1 MTAAKTNE
9 RPGTKAIARHVRV
22 SAYKAREVLDLIR
35 DLDVRS
41 ADEVLQFSERD
52 IATVVRKVLRSAIAN
67 AEHNDEQVGDD
78 LYVAAC
84 FADEGKTIRRMRP
97 RARGRATRI
106 RKRSC
111 HITII
116 VARLPEDRL
125 ERRRAKEATRPG
137 SRAARRAGQ
146 EAAEQ
151 RSGRSRSRRRGGGGQ
166 AAPDEQGAPSEPGAQ
181 AAPTEP
187 TASDVAAAEESE
199 GIVDQQ
205 APAVAAAEE
214 AASSDP
220 TAASATTG
228 ETADATADTTTADS
242 PDATGTDTPAGEDA
256 GTTAE
261 ASTADSTTAT
271 DGASQQDDAS
281 QQATSQQDQEKQ

>member
-9 RPGTKAIARHVRV
+9 RPGTKAVARHVRV

-52 IATVVRKVLRSAIAN
+52 IASVIRKLLRSAIAN
-67 AEHNDEQVGDD
+67 AEHNDEQLVDD
-78 LYVAAC
+78 LFVSAC

-116 VARLPEDRL
+116 VSRLPEDRL

-146 EAAEQ
+146 AAAEA
-151 RSGRSRSRRRGGGGQ
+151 RPGRSRRSRRGSQ
-166 AAPDEQGAPSEPGAQ
+166 PAAA
-181 AAPTEP
+181 
-187 TASDVAAAEESE
+187 DVAAAEDAA

-205 APAVAAAEE
+205 APAVARAEAVQDEAAQGGEAVVTEGPTGDAEE
-214 AASSDP
+214 AGIVDQQAAAVEVSAEQAEEATTSSDEP
-220 TAASATTG
+220 TAEDIAEAEDEAG
-228 ETADATADTTTADS
+228 IVDQQADLAAEIEADD
-242 PDATGTDTPAGEDA
+242 DAAGER
-256 GTTAE
+256 
-261 ASTADSTTAT
+261 
-271 DGASQQDDAS
+271 
-281 QQATSQQDQEKQ
+281 

>member
-9 RPGTKAIARHVRV
+9 RPGTKAVARHVRV

-52 IATVVRKVLRSAIAN
+52 IAIVIRKLLRSAVAN
-67 AEHNDEQVGDD
+67 AEHNDEQLVDD
-78 LYVAAC
+78 LFVSAC

-116 VARLPEDRL
+116 VSRLPEDRL

-146 EAAEQ
+146 AAAEA
-151 RSGRSRSRRRGGGGQ
+151 RPGRSRRSRRGSQ
-166 AAPDEQGAPSEPGAQ
+166 PAAA
-181 AAPTEP
+181 
-187 TASDVAAAEESE
+187 DVAAAEDAA

-205 APAVAAAEE
+205 APAVAEAEALQDEGAQGTTADVAGAPTSDAEE
-214 AASSDP
+214 AGIVDQQ
-220 TAASATTG
+220 AAAV
-228 ETADATADTTTADS
+228 
-242 PDATGTDTPAGEDA
+242 
-256 GTTAE
+256 E
-261 ASTADSTTAT
+261 A
-271 DGASQQDDAS
+271 ASQQDEGGTTERDEPTAEDIAEAEDEAGIVD
-281 QQATSQQDQEKQ
+281 QQAELAAEIEADDDAAGER

>member
-9 RPGTKAIARHVRV
+9 RPGTKAVARHVRV

-52 IATVVRKVLRSAIAN
+52 IAIVIRKLLRSAVAN
-67 AEHNDEQVGDD
+67 AEHNDEQVAAD

-111 HITII
+111 HITIV

-125 ERRRAKEATRPG
+125 ERRRAKDATRPG

-151 RSGRSRSRRRGGGGQ
+151 RSGRTRRGRRGGQ
-166 AAPDEQGAPSEPGAQ
+166 TSEPS
-181 AAPTEP
+181 AA
-187 TASDVAAAEESE
+187 DVAAAEEAE

-205 APAVAAAEE
+205 APAVAASEE
-214 AASSDP
+214 ASGTSDP
-220 TAASATTG
+220 A
-228 ETADATADTTTADS
+228 
-242 PDATGTDTPAGEDA
+242 
-256 GTTAE
+256 
-261 ASTADSTTAT
+261 
-271 DGASQQDDAS
+271 DGAAQPGSEQDLPAESIADVEDQAGIED
-281 QQATSQQDQEKQ
+281 QQAELAAEMEADEAVADEQDAADGEKQ

>member
-52 IATVVRKVLRSAIAN
+52 IAIVIRKLLRSAVAN
-67 AEHNDEQVGDD
+67 AEHNDEQLVDD
-78 LYVAAC
+78 LFVSAC

-116 VARLPEDRL
+116 VSRLPEDRL

-146 EAAEQ
+146 AAAEA
-151 RSGRSRSRRRGGGGQ
+151 RPGRSRRSRRGGQ
-166 AAPDEQGAPSEPGAQ
+166 PAAA
-181 AAPTEP
+181 
-187 TASDVAAAEESE
+187 DVAAAEDAA

-205 APAVAAAEE
+205 APAVAQAEAVQDEAAQRGEAGVTDAPTTDAEE
-214 AASSDP
+214 AGIVDQQAAAVEQADGGATESDGP
-220 TAASATTG
+220 TAEDIAEAEDEAG
-228 ETADATADTTTADS
+228 IVDQQAELAAEIEADD
-242 PDATGTDTPAGEDA
+242 DAAGER
-256 GTTAE
+256 
-261 ASTADSTTAT
+261 
-271 DGASQQDDAS
+271 
-281 QQATSQQDQEKQ
+281 